1 MVAVQSFFQNQA
13 SFQNPLVRP
22 GPARTAL
29 PQNFHQRA
37 PVLSARRLGQ
47 AATPRDKAI
56 FYGAG
61 LLNLAFLG
69 ATIWVGLTV
78 GRQKKGAL
86 GVAGYVTGIGAAL
99 AALYSLGIMGVET
112 TKPVQ
117 TVVVPSTS
125 SQQ

>member
-1 MVAVQSFFQNQA
+1 MVAVQSFFPNQA
-13 SFQNPLVRP
+13 SHQNPLVRP
-22 GPARTAL
+22 GQPRTAL

-37 PVLSARRLGQ
+37 PVLAPRRLGQ
-47 AATPRDKAI
+47 AATTRDKAV

-61 LLNLAFLG
+61 LVNLLFLG

-78 GRQKKGAL
+78 GRQKAGAL

-112 TKPVQ
+112 VKPVQ
-117 TVVVPSTS
+117 TVSVPAS
-125 SQQ
+125 SAQQ